1 MVRLIP
7 QHRRDQFGSLPLAI
21 GLFFSVMALVALC
34 VKHSRRARKDYEDD
48 DESNDS
54 FMPKKSSPP
63 LKSPSMT
70 LVKSISNKAN
80 QLITK
85 SPKSPLLP
93 PKKIVTSISNKANTF
108 MYKKKGGGHDFRDD
122 EGEGEGEGGLWQK
135 SILMGDKC
143 RPPAFSGVIHY
154 DSFGNMLSEPPP
166 RSPRTGPFQTVF
178 MPEIKNAN

>member
-7 QHRRDQFGSLPLAI
+7 QHRRDHFGSMPLAI

-34 VKHSRRARKDYEDD
+34 AKHSRRARKDYEDN

-54 FMPKKSSPP
+54 FMPKKSSP
-63 LKSPSMT
+63 LKSPSMMH
-70 LVKSISNKAN
+70 VKSISNKAN
-80 QLITK
+80 QFITN
-85 SPKSPLLP
+85 SPKSPLLSS
-93 PKKIVTSISNKANTF
+93 KKIVTIISNKANTF
-108 MYKKKGGGHDFRDD
+108 MYKKKGGGHDFRES

-166 RSPRTGPFQTVF
+166 RSPRVGPFQTVF

>member
-80 QLITK
+80 QLITN
-85 SPKSPLLP
+85 SPKSPLLS

-178 MPEIKNAN
+178 MPEIKNAT

>member
-7 QHRRDQFGSLPLAI
+7 QHRRDQFGSMPLAI
-21 GLFFSVMALVALC
+21 GLFFSVMALVALLC
-34 VKHSRRARKDYEDD
+34 AKHSRRARKDYEDD
-48 DESNDS
+48 DESNES
-54 FMPKKSSPP
+54 FMPKKSSP
-63 LKSPSMT
+63 LKSPSMKP
-70 LVKSISNKAN
+70 VKSISNKAN
-80 QLITK
+80 QFKTN
-85 SPKSPLLP
+85 SPKSPLLSS
-93 PKKIVTSISNKANTF
+93 KKIVTIISNKANTF

-122 EGEGEGEGGLWQK
+122 EGEGEGGLWQK

-166 RSPRTGPFQTVF
+166 RSPRVGPFQTVF

>member
-1 MVRLIP
+1 
-7 QHRRDQFGSLPLAI
+7 
-21 GLFFSVMALVALC
+21 MALVALC
-34 VKHSRRARKDYEDD
+34 AKHSRRARKDYEDD

-54 FMPKKSSPP
+54 FMPKKSSP
-63 LKSPSMT
+63 LKSPPMK

-80 QLITK
+80 QFITN
-85 SPKSPLLP
+85 SPKSPLLSS
-93 PKKIVTSISNKANTF
+93 KKIVTSISNKANTF

-122 EGEGEGEGGLWQK
+122 EGEGEGGLWQK

-166 RSPRTGPFQTVF
+166 RSPRVGPFQTVF

>member
-1 MVRLIP
+1 M
-7 QHRRDQFGSLPLAI
+7 PLAI

-34 VKHSRRARKDYEDD
+34 AKHSRRARKDYEDD

-54 FMPKKSSPP
+54 FMPKKSSP
-63 LKSPSMT
+63 LKSPPMK

-80 QLITK
+80 QFITN
-85 SPKSPLLP
+85 SPKSPLLSS
-93 PKKIVTSISNKANTF
+93 KKIVTSISNK
-108 MYKKKGGGHDFRDD
+108 DD
-122 EGEGEGEGGLWQK
+122 EGEGEGGLWQK

-166 RSPRTGPFQTVF
+166 RSPRVGPFQTVF